1 MALKSEAPKTF
12 HIAIGFFYVL
22 NFIVGTGFLGI
33 PYSFYYSGY
42 LAAIPTMLF
51 AMLACGVN
59 ANYILECM
67 ARAQVCQLAS
77 LVIYTHY
84 MCI

>member
-1 MALKSEAPKTF
+1 MVLFLKDKIQKPDAPKTF
-12 HIAIGFFYVL
+12 HIAIGFFYII

-51 AMLACGVN
+51 AMVACGVN
-59 ANYILECM
+59 ANYLLECM
-67 ARAQVCQLAS
+67 ARAQVR
-77 LVIYTHY
+77 
-84 MCI
+84 